1 MGALKAAPTLA
12 VAPSGSSEIPLTR
25 WVPSDATPDA
35 MFRIAWALAL
45 GLAAAENPFEKA
57 GVWLQHNGKKVGE
70 NRCADNN

>member
-1 MGALKAAPTLA
+1 MQLKEVLTLT
-12 VAPSGSSEIPLTR
+12 VAPSVSSEIPLIHP
-25 WVPSDATPDA
+25 VPGRPDA

-57 GVWLQHNGKKVGE
+57 GVWLQHNGKEVGE